1 VRLSVHLMVRDGAA
15 VVGRLL
21 RSVRGVADEICFVDT
36 GSTDGTPDVLVRAA
50 NALGMS
56 VRGIAISPISRP
68 DLYFKDDPS
77 SFRREVPGPYT
88 GLPLLRDWSAARNL
102 GLDLCTGDYV
112 LKLDADDEVCSYFL
126 HDQALGYL
134 DEHPSVDFLMCPYEV
149 MDGRGN
155 LERVEMYTR
164 IWRRRPHILFQ
175 EVCHENVDW
184 CRTSSAAGPNWGM
197 VGGDL
202 LVRDHRDSP
211 GLGTRVPHRNLKI
224 LLREYERQQDV
235 GERPTA
241 HLVMYLAQEACR
253 VLPLFSLEIMDEWL
267 SGLDLHPLDR
277 AWYCVVQ
284 GEAREAVGDNYLA
297 LRYYAEADR
306 GYLEPT
312 FALEATFAFPRA
324 GVLRALLLARLGQDK
339 RALLLAR
346 LGQDN
351 WRSEIAGAI
360 ERCRG
365 HYYPHAASF
374 PELAR
379 AETLLHGG

>member
-1 VRLSVHLMVRDGAA
+1 MRLSVHLMVRDGAA

-77 SFRREVPGPYT
+77 SFRREVPGPHT

-102 GLDLCTGDYV
+102 GLDLCKGDYV
-112 LKLDADDEVCSYFL
+112 LKLDADDEVCSYFP

-164 IWRRRPHILFQ
+164 IWRRRPHVFFQ

-184 CRTSSAAGPNWGM
+184 CRTSSAAVPNWVM

-202 LVRDHRDSP
+202 LVRDHRDSS
-211 GLGTRVPHRNLKI
+211 GRGARVPHRNLKV
-224 LLREYERQQDV
+224 LLREYERLESV
-235 GERPTA
+235 HETPHA

-253 VLPLFSLEIMDEWL
+253 VMPLFSLEIMEAWL
-267 SGLDLHPLDR
+267 SGLDLRPDDR

-284 GEAREAVGDNYLA
+284 GEARETVCDNYLA
-297 LRYYAEADR
+297 MRYYNEAD
-306 GYLEPT
+306 GGG
-312 FALEATFAFPRA
+312 LEATFAFPRA
-324 GVLRALLLARLGQDK
+324 GLLRALLLARLGQEGS
-339 RALLLAR
+339 RADLIRAV
-346 LGQDN
+346 
-351 WRSEIAGAI
+351 

-365 HYYPHAASF
+365 HYYPYSASL

-379 AETLLHGG
+379 AETLIHGG